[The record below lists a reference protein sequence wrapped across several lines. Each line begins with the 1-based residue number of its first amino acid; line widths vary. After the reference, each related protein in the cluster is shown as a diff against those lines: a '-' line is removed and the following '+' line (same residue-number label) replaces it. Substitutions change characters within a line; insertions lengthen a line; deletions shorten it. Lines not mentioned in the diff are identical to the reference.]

1 MKQVLIAIAGGT
13 ASGKTTIAQKVYD
26 STKELGSVS
35 ILRMDDYYLKVDNMT
50 LEERRKINYDHPN
63 SYDTDLFLKHL
74 KLLKQGIAIN
84 KPLYDF
90 VNHNR
95 SDVTEMINPSNVIIV
110 EGIMLFAISELLD
123 QYDIKVFVDTP
134 DDIRFIRRL
143 QRDTTTRGRSV
154 ESVIE
159 QYVKTVRPMHLQF
172 VEPSKKFADLIIPEG
187 GFNSVAIDML
197 VTKICDILNN
207 I

>member
-95 SDVTEMINPSNVIIV
+95 SDVTEIINPSNVIIV